1 MEASLVIALISAA
14 STAAI
19 AVFASWRTNALQRQL
34 TASDLR
40 NKREIAQLESKL
52 VRDEK
57 DYDRKLTA
65 EAAVKQYREL
75 LLLAA
80 DDLAERIDNVRNRG
94 FLVYLNSDPHRSQ
107 VAVLS
112 TLYRFAIYLGWV
124 HVMESRV
131 IQLRFA
137 EDENT
142 RGAVEA
148 IRQVARTLSSDSF
161 DWTDGRSRLM
171 LWREEQRAIGGLMRL
186 EGQQEQ
192 LIGFETFVER
202 YERTFKR
209 WLQSVAQDLSIQG
222 IDESERLEQLQTRLS
237 TLTSELNID
246 GLLSDRN

>member
-1 MEASLVIALISAA
+1 MIALISAA
-14 STAAI
+14 SAAAI

-52 VRDEK
+52 ARDEK

-75 LLLAA
+75 ILIAA
-80 DDLAERIDNVRNRG
+80 DDLAERIDNIRNRG
-94 FLVYLNSDPHRSQ
+94 FLVYLNSDPRRSQ

-112 TLYRFAIYLGWV
+112 TLYRFAVYLGWV
-124 HVMESRV
+124 HVMESRA

-142 RGAVEA
+142 RGAVKA
-148 IRQVARTLSSDSF
+148 IREVGRTLSSDSV
-161 DWTDGRSRLM
+161 DWIDGRSRLM

-192 LIGFETFVER
+192 IIGFEAFVGR
-202 YERTFKR
+202 YEGTFNP
-209 WLQSVAQDLSIQG
+209 WMQTIAQDLSIEG
-222 IDESERLEQLQTRLS
+222 IAQSERLEQLQTRLR
-237 TLTSELNID
+237 TLTSELNIE
-246 GLLSDRN
+246 GLLSDRD